1 VKILIDMNLSPQW
14 TQVFAKYEIKSV
26 HWSAVGDA
34 RATDNVIME
43 WAKVNDYIVF
53 TNDLDFGAM
62 LAATQAETPS
72 VIQVRTQDV
81 LPVYLES
88 LIIQVLRQFDLQLE
102 SGALITVDENRSRV
116 RILPIA
122 RQ

>member
-1 VKILIDMNLSPQW
+1 
-14 TQVFAKYEIKSV
+14 
-26 HWSAVGDA
+26 
-34 RATDNVIME
+34 ME
-43 WAKVNDYIVF
+43 WAKVNAYVVF

-81 LPVYLES
+81 LPDNLES
-88 LIIQVLRQFDLQLE
+88 LIIQVLRQFELQLGW
-102 SGALITVDENRSRV
+102 SALISVDENRSRV

>member
-1 VKILIDMNLSPQW
+1 MIDMNLSPQW
-14 TQVFAKYEIKSV
+14 TQVFAKYEIESV
-26 HWSAVGDA
+26 HWSAVGDP

-81 LPVYLES
+81 LPVNLES
-88 LIIQVLRQFDLQLE
+88 LIIQVLRQFELQLE

-122 RQ
+122 PQ

>member
-1 VKILIDMNLSPQW
+1 
-14 TQVFAKYEIKSV
+14 
-26 HWSAVGDA
+26 
-34 RATDNVIME
+34 ME
-43 WAKVNDYIVF
+43 WAKVNDYVVF

-81 LPVYLES
+81 LPVNLES
-88 LIIQVLRQFDLQLE
+88 LIIQVLRQFELQLE